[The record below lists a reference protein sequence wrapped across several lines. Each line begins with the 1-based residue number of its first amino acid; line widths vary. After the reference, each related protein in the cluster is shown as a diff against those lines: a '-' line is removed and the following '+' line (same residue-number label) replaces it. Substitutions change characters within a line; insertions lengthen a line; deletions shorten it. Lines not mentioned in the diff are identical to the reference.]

1 MAYIAHTQ
9 EDRKRMYDALGISS
23 FDDLL
28 TTLPESLRLNR
39 LLRVPPAAPEWEVAA
54 QLQALAGK
62 NTHTEAFASF
72 LGAGAYDH
80 FVPSAVGHITSRS
93 EFSTAYTPY
102 QAEVS
107 QGTLQSIFEF
117 QTAIARLVAMP
128 LANASLYDG
137 ASACAEAVLLCRSAT
152 GGHQVLMSESVH
164 PHTRAVV
171 HTYLKGFGIKP
182 TVIKATEGITDPAAV
197 NDKSGKKP
205 ACLVVSQPNVF
216 GQIEDITKLAECA
229 HEMGAL
235 LVVCVDPIAMGV
247 LEAPGHQQAD
257 VIVGEGQSLGISQ
270 SFGGPYLGFMA
281 ARESLLRR
289 MPGRLIGLTVDC
301 HGTRSYVMTLQ
312 TREQHIRRE
321 RATSNICTNQG
332 LCALA
337 ATVYMSL
344 LGKTGLQK
352 AAHLSMQKAHY
363 LADRLCELTG
373 FKLRFTGPFFK
384 EFVLE
389 MPASPSSVIR
399 KLNGERIFAG
409 VDLSRLQGSWRGGLL
424 VAVTEKRSRGEMD
437 RYIEGLKS
445 FSARA
450 EIALALARELA
461 AGDAPTVSTSAELSG
476 PESEAET
483 EASLSN

>member
-289 MPGRLIGLTVDC
+289 MPGRLRHVGAYPR
-301 HGTRSYVMTLQ
+301 GARG
-312 TREQHIRRE
+312 
-321 RATSNICTNQG
+321 QG
-332 LCALA
+332 
-337 ATVYMSL
+337 
-344 LGKTGLQK
+344 
-352 AAHLSMQKAHY
+352 
-363 LADRLCELTG
+363 
-373 FKLRFTGPFFK
+373 
-384 EFVLE
+384 
-389 MPASPSSVIR
+389 
-399 KLNGERIFAG
+399 
-409 VDLSRLQGSWRGGLL
+409 RG
-424 VAVTEKRSRGEMD
+424 
-437 RYIEGLKS
+437 
-445 FSARA
+445 
-450 EIALALARELA
+450 
-461 AGDAPTVSTSAELSG
+461 
-476 PESEAET
+476 
-483 EASLSN
+483 